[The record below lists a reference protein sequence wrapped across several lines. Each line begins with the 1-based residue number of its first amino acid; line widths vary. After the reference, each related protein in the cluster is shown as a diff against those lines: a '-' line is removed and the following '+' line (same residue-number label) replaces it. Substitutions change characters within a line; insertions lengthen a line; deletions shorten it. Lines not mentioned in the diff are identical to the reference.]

1 MYSKSSKRGQWIGNF
16 LAYNQHYWFSNH
28 SISPII
34 LHLFNISN
42 PLFFWATLS
51 TLAKP
56 SSFILQAFQYFM
68 PINFILSGSKT
79 NDYKLFLYSF
89 YRLDEYMVSTEDI
102 GLIAVFI
109 IDCVLFL
116 FIVVLF
122 AFALFRR
129 KK

>member
-1 MYSKSSKRGQWIGNF
+1 
-16 LAYNQHYWFSNH
+16 
-28 SISPII
+28 
-34 LHLFNISN
+34 
-42 PLFFWATLS
+42 
-51 TLAKP
+51 
-56 SSFILQAFQYFM
+56 M

-116 FIVVLF
+116 FIVILF
-122 AFALFRR
+122 ALTLFRR